1 MVMLLRG
8 GRGESVGK
16 PPLEKEARRRI
27 ADGSADSFIY
37 LVPNRVAQ
45 KRIERELIASAQGR
59 AVPALNVLT
68 LADFAEELT
77 RIAFPELRRIED
89 AEAAVLIE
97 LSVRSLVDKGK
108 LKFFERAGGS
118 FDPKSAAFPI
128 PRG

>member
-1 MVMLLRG
+1 MLLRG
-8 GRGESVGK
+8 GRGEFSGK
-16 PPLEKEARRRI
+16 LAGEEARRRVE
-27 ADGSADSFIY
+27 DGLADSFIY

-45 KRIERELIASAQGR
+45 KRIERELIASAKGR

-89 AEAAVLIE
+89 SEAAVLIE

-108 LKFFERAGGS
+108 
-118 FDPKSAAFPI
+118 
-128 PRG
+128 